1 MIGVLEYRRHMK
13 PLLTLVL
20 LGLALPIPA
29 AGAPVEPETL
39 LERLAGQTGCAPL
52 GPLARHTLSDA
63 AAFEPGEARI
73 LTEYGFHDLSRQKLR
88 CRGRTLEIQIY
99 RMLDAPAA
107 YGLFTLYRKT
117 DSRVP
122 EGFPRLAE
130 ESGQW
135 VAFAQSRFYV
145 RVRRPALPAGR
156 AAALEAARFLSKAL
170 PADWALPS
178 LVGYLPREHLVPGS
192 EVFLMGHRALSLR
205 LPMGQEDLF
214 GLAHGAEALLAD
226 YRSLNGSA
234 RILLMIYPTQQLA
247 GKYLQSGYR
256 RLMRRHPDWQVFYKR
271 EGPLVV
277 MVLDSSDPEIASSF
291 LDKVSYVSSVSWD
304 PKAEPLSVGRMMLS
318 VFLYVGAVIGI
329 TMVAGLGFGLL
340 RLLISWLFPGKIF
353 NRQKSYEVIRLK
365 LPPPR

>member
-1 MIGVLEYRRHMK
+1 MK
-13 PLLTLVL
+13 PLFILVL
-20 LGLALPIPA
+20 LGLALPLPA
-29 AGAPVEPETL
+29 TGAPVELETL
-39 LERLAGQTGCAPL
+39 MEELARETGCAAP
-52 GPLARHTLSDA
+52 GPLARHTLSDP
-63 AAFEPGEARI
+63 AAFEPGEAQI
-73 LTEYGFHDLSRQKLR
+73 LTEYGFRDLSRQKLR
-88 CRGRTLEIQIY
+88 CRSRSLEIRIY

-107 YGLFTLYRKT
+107 YGIFTLFRKS

-130 ESGQW
+130 ESNDW

-145 RVRRPALPAGR
+145 RVGRPALSAGR
-156 AAALEAARFLSKAL
+156 AAALDAARFLARSL
-170 PADWALPS
+170 PDDWALPS
-178 LVGYLPREHLVPGS
+178 LVDYLPREHLVPGS
-192 EVFLMGHRALSLR
+192 EVFLMGHRALGLR
-205 LPMGQEDLF
+205 LPLGQEDLF

-226 YRSLNGSA
+226 YRPLNGSA
-234 RILLMIYPTQQLA
+234 RLLLMIYPTQQLA

-256 RLMRRHPDWQVFYKR
+256 QLMQQHPNWKVFYKR

-277 MVLDSSDPEIASSF
+277 MVLDSTDPEIASSF

-329 TMVAGLGFGLL
+329 TLVAGLGFGLL

-353 NRQKSYEVIRLK
+353 DREESYEVIRLK

>member
-1 MIGVLEYRRHMK
+1 M
-13 PLLTLVL
+13 LVL
-20 LGLALPIPA
+20 LGLALQRPT
-29 AGAPVEPETL
+29 AGAPIELETL
-39 LERLAGQTGCAPL
+39 LERLSQETGCAPL
-52 GPLARHTLSDA
+52 GPLARHTLADP
-63 AAFEPGEARI
+63 AAFEPGETEI

-88 CRGRTLEIQIY
+88 CRNRSLEIRIY

-107 YGLFTLYRKT
+107 YGVFTLYRKS

-122 EGFPRLAE
+122 RGFPRLAE
-130 ESGQW
+130 ESDQW
-135 VAFAQSRFYV
+135 LAFAQSQFYV
-145 RVRRPALPAGR
+145 RIRRPALPGGR
-156 AAALEAARFLSKAL
+156 AAALEAGRFLARSM
-170 PADWALPS
+170 PSDWVLPS
-178 LVGYLPREHLVPGS
+178 LVDYLPREHRVAGS

-205 LPMGQEDLF
+205 IPLGREDLF
-214 GLAHGAEALLAD
+214 GLAHGAEALMAD
-226 YRSLNGSA
+226 FRPPSGSA
-234 RILLMIYPTQQLA
+234 RILLMVYPTQQLA

-256 RLMRRHPDWQVFYKR
+256 QLMRQHPDWQVFYKR

-277 MVLDSSDPEIASSF
+277 MVLDSTDPEVASSF

-329 TMVAGLGFGLL
+329 TLVVGLGFGLL

-353 NRQKSYEVIRLK
+353 DRQESYEVIRLK

>member
-1 MIGVLEYRRHMK
+1 MK

-29 AGAPVEPETL
+29 AGQPVEPETL
-39 LERLAGQTGCAPL
+39 LEGLAQETGCAPL
-52 GPLARHTLSDA
+52 GPVALHTLPGA
-63 AAFEPGEARI
+63 AAFEPVEAQI
-73 LTEYGFHDLSRQKLR
+73 LAEYGFHDLHRQKLR
-88 CRGRTLEIQIY
+88 CHSRTLEVQIY
-99 RMLDAPAA
+99 RMVDTPAA
-107 YGLFTLYRKT
+107 YGLFTLYRKP

-130 ESGQW
+130 ESDQW

-156 AAALEAARFLSKAL
+156 AAALEAARFLAKAL

-178 LVGYLPREHLVPGS
+178 LVDYLPREHLVPGS
-192 EVFLMGHRALSLR
+192 EVFFMGHGALSLR

-214 GLAHGAEALLAD
+214 GLAHGAEALMAD
-226 YRSLNGSA
+226 YRTFNGSA

-256 RLMRRHPDWQVFYKR
+256 TLMRQHPDWQVFYKR

-329 TMVAGLGFGLL
+329 TLVVGLGFGLL

-353 NRQKSYEVIRLK
+353 DRQETYEVIRLK

>member
-1 MIGVLEYRRHMK
+1 MK
-13 PLLTLVL
+13 PLLMLVL

-29 AGAPVEPETL
+29 TGAPVELESLMEKLARETS
-39 LERLAGQTGCAPL
+39 CAPL
-52 GPLARHTLSDA
+52 GPLARHTLDDPA
-63 AAFEPGEARI
+63 GLEPGEGQI
-73 LTEYGFHDLSRQKLR
+73 LTEYGFHDLSRQRFR
-88 CRGRTLEIQIY
+88 CRGRSLQIEIY

-107 YGLFTLYRKT
+107 YGVFTLYRNP

-130 ESGQW
+130 ESEHW
-135 VAFAQSRFYV
+135 TAFAQSRFYV
-145 RVRRPALPAGR
+145 RIRRPALPAGR
-156 AAALEAARFLSKAL
+156 AAALEAARFLAKAL

-178 LVGYLPREHLVPGS
+178 LVDYLPGQHLVPGS
-192 EVFLMGHRALSLR
+192 EVFFMGHRALGYR
-205 LPMGQEDLF
+205 LPLGQEDLF
-214 GLAHGAEALLAD
+214 GLAHGAEALMAD
-226 YRSLNGSA
+226 YRPLNGSV
-234 RILLMIYPTQQLA
+234 RLLLMIYPTQQLA

-256 RLMRRHPDWQVFYKR
+256 RMMQQHPDWQVFYKR

-277 MVLDSSDPEIASSF
+277 MVLSSTDPEIASSF

-304 PKAEPLSVGRMMLS
+304 PKAEPLSVGHMMLS

-329 TMVAGLGFGLL
+329 TLVVGLGFGLL

-353 NRQKSYEVIRLK
+353 DRKESYEVIRLK

>member
-1 MIGVLEYRRHMK
+1 MK

-20 LGLALPIPA
+20 LCLALPMTA
-29 AGAPVEPETL
+29 AGAPVELEAL
-39 LERLAGQTGCAPL
+39 VERLARETGCAPQ
-52 GPLARHTLSDA
+52 GPLARHTLPDP
-63 AAFEPGEARI
+63 AAFEPGEARV
-73 LTEYGFHDLSRQKLR
+73 LTEYGFRDLSRQRLR
-88 CRGRTLEIQIY
+88 CRSRSLDIRIY

-107 YGLFTLYRKT
+107 YGLFTLFRKS

-130 ESGQW
+130 ESDQW

-145 RVRRPALPAGR
+145 RIGRSDLPAGR
-156 AAALEAARFLSKAL
+156 AAALQAARSLARSL
-170 PADWALPS
+170 PADWSLPS
-178 LVGYLPREHLVPGS
+178 LVDYLPREHLVAGS
-192 EVFLMGHRALSLR
+192 EVFLMGHQALSLR
-205 LPMGQEDLF
+205 IPLGQEDLF
-214 GLAHGAEALLAD
+214 GLSHGAEALLAD
-226 YRSLNGSA
+226 YRPFNGSA
-234 RILLMIYPTQQLA
+234 TILLMIYPTQQLA
-247 GKYLQSGYR
+247 GKYLQSGYEQ
-256 RLMRRHPDWQVFYKR
+256 LMRQHPDRQVFYKR

-329 TMVAGLGFGLL
+329 TLVVGLGFGLL
-340 RLLISWLFPGKIF
+340 RLVISWLFPGKIF
-353 NRQKSYEVIRLK
+353 DRQETWEIIRLK

>member
-1 MIGVLEYRRHMK
+1 MK

-20 LGLALPIPA
+20 LGLALPMPA
-29 AGAPVEPETL
+29 SGAPVELETL
-39 LERLAGQTGCAPL
+39 LETLSRETGCAPL
-52 GPLARHTLSDA
+52 GPLARHTLSDP
-63 AAFEPGEARI
+63 AAFEPAQARV

-88 CRGRTLEIQIY
+88 CRSRSLDLQIY

-107 YGLFTLYRKT
+107 YGLFTLYRKS

-130 ESGQW
+130 ESDRW

-145 RVRRPALPAGR
+145 RIRRPALPGGP
-156 AAALEAARFLSKAL
+156 AAALEAGRFLAQAL

-178 LVGYLPREHLVPGS
+178 LVDYLPREHRVPGS
-192 EVFLMGHRALSLR
+192 EVFFMGHRALSLR
-205 LPMGQEDLF
+205 LPLGQEDLF

-226 YRSLNGSA
+226 YRPLNGSA
-234 RILLMIYPTQQLA
+234 RILLMSYPTQQLA

-256 RLMRRHPDWQVFYKR
+256 ELMRLHPDWQVFYKR

-291 LDKVSYVSSVSWD
+291 LDKISYVSSVSWD

-353 NRQKSYEVIRLK
+353 NRQESYEVIRLK

>member
-1 MIGVLEYRRHMK
+1 M
-13 PLLTLVL
+13 LLL
-20 LGLALPIPA
+20 LGLALPRPA
-29 AGAPVEPETL
+29 AGAPVQLETL
-39 LERLAGQTGCAPL
+39 LEKLSQETGCAPL
-52 GPLARHTLSDA
+52 GPLTRHTLPDP

-73 LTEYGFHDLSRQKLR
+73 LTEYGFRDLGRQKLR
-88 CRGRTLEIQIY
+88 CRSRSLDIRIY

-107 YGLFTLYRKT
+107 YGLFTLYRKS
-117 DSRVP
+117 DSRAP
-122 EGFPRLAE
+122 QGFPRLAE
-130 ESGQW
+130 ESDRW

-145 RVRRPALPAGR
+145 RIRHPDLSGGRR
-156 AAALEAARFLSKAL
+156 AALEAGRFLARAL

-178 LVGYLPREHLVPGS
+178 LVDYLPREHLAPGS
-192 EVFLMGHRALSLR
+192 EVFLMGHQALSLR
-205 LPMGQEDLF
+205 IPLGREDLF

-226 YRSLNGSA
+226 YRTTDGSA

-256 RLMRRHPDWQVFYKR
+256 QLMRQHPDWQVFYKR

-277 MVLDSSDPEIASSF
+277 MVLDSTDPEIASSF

-329 TMVAGLGFGLL
+329 TMVVGLGFGLL

-353 NRQKSYEVIRLK
+353 DRRERWEVIRLK
-365 LPPPR
+365 LPPPQ

>member
-1 MIGVLEYRRHMK
+1 MK
-13 PLLTLVL
+13 PLLRLVL
-20 LGLALPIPA
+20 LGLVLSIPA
-29 AGAPVEPETL
+29 AGAPVELETL
-39 LERLAGQTGCAPL
+39 LEKLSRETGCAPQ
-52 GPLARHTLSDA
+52 GPLARHTLSDP
-63 AAFEPGEARI
+63 AAFEPAEAQV
-73 LTEYGFHDLSRQKLR
+73 LAEYGFHDLSRQKLR
-88 CRGRTLEIQIY
+88 CRSRSLDLQIY

-107 YGLFTLYRKT
+107 YGLFTLYRKS

-122 EGFPRLAE
+122 EGFPGLAE
-130 ESGQW
+130 ESDRW

-145 RVRRPALPAGR
+145 RIRRPALPGGP
-156 AAALEAARFLSKAL
+156 AAALQAGRFLARAL

-178 LVGYLPREHLVPGS
+178 LVDYLPREHRVPGS
-192 EVFLMGHRALSLR
+192 EVFFMGHRALSLR
-205 LPMGQEDLF
+205 LPLGQEDLF

-226 YRSLNGSA
+226 YRPPNGSA
-234 RILLMIYPTQQLA
+234 RILLMTYPTQQLA

-256 RLMRRHPDWQVFYKR
+256 QLMRQHPDWQVFYKR

-318 VFLYVGAVIGI
+318 VFFYVGAVIGI
-329 TMVAGLGFGLL
+329 TLVAGLGFGLL

-353 NRQKSYEVIRLK
+353 DRQESYEVIRLK